1 MPRSQELRT
10 NTMHFAAVFGVV
22 AFAMAVHAVPS
33 GRTFGSSQHP
43 EHNVHA
49 HNHEAHQHS
58 TVIHGQQVLVED
70 DSSVSV
76 LVCQVVK
83 VPVVQPGTRPAPTVP
98 AAPAVGAGS
107 PSIVGSSQEA
117 LSNLTTRVRTAVDS
131 LVEPVVAALQNA
143 SLWLNRTSQE
153 HLHQQHDHWAQHQ
166 HSAHNHQ
173 AHQHT
178 AHNHHAHQHMHGS
191 QVNQHATHEHQHQH
205 SGHTNVHAHNHQANA
220 AHAHQTQQAVPGQA
234 VPMTVVSVPVMI
246 PAVHAGSF
254 PLVNLSA
261 VVPAGLDV
269 ASLQFSSPVGNATS
283 SGDSPAE
290 PVTSATEPASTPAR
304 VNIAA
309 RTGDLPTTINTDAPV
324 TLLSHGSSS
333 AAVSHKF
340 RARDV
345 ATPPPII
352 HIPVCPDFCCRR

>member
-1 MPRSQELRT
+1 MPRSQELLT
-10 NTMHFAAVFGVV
+10 STMHFAAVFVV
-22 AFAMAVHAVPS
+22 AVFAMAVHAVPS

-43 EHNVHA
+43 EHSVPE
-49 HNHEAHQHS
+49 HNHEAHQHN
-58 TVIHGQQVLVED
+58 TVNHGQQVLVED

-83 VPVVQPGTRPAPTVP
+83 VPVGQPGTRPAPTVP

-107 PSIVGSSQEA
+107 PSIVASSQEA
-117 LSNLTTRVRTAVDS
+117 LSNLTTRVRTAMDS

-143 SLWLNRTSQE
+143 SMWLNRTSQE
-153 HLHQQHDHWAQHQ
+153 HLHQQHT
-166 HSAHNHQ
+166 
-173 AHQHT
+173 HQHT
-178 AHNHHAHQHMHGS
+178 AHNHHVHPHMHGS